1 MILYISKNFII
12 YLIRTMNGSIPNRKI
27 GNVFFFFWRMGWQCI
42 SRMEVETLIHN
53 HNNASGNIEKDIM
66 GLFGYNLFY

>member
-1 MILYISKNFII
+1 MDLFQIERLA
-12 YLIRTMNGSIPNRKI
+12 M
-27 GNVFFFFWRMGWQCI
+27 FFFFFLRMGWQCI

>member
-27 GNVFFFFWRMGWQCI
+27 GNVFFFLRMGWQCI

-66 GLFGYNLFY
+66 GLFGYYLFY